1 MGATVIQTTADRM
14 IRGRSYLV
22 QEDGSAYELDAEQAR
37 LFRDIISHFSSDRQM
52 MTTGEAARLLGVSAK
67 TVARI
72 LDSGAMPFDRNGVTG
87 HRMVAADDV
96 LRFKHENERRRRDA
110 LEEMRDIAEEIGMYD
125 IPASR
130 IPTQTR

>member
-1 MGATVIQTTADRM
+1 MTTATQTTMDRM
-14 IRGRSYLV
+14 ILGRSYLV

-52 MTTGEAARLLGVSAK
+52 MTTGEAARLLGVSPK

-72 LDSGAMPFDRNGVTG
+72 LDSGAMPFERNGLTG

-96 LRFKHENERRRRDA
+96 IRFKRENERQRRDA
-110 LEEMRDIAEEIGMYD
+110 LREMRDAAEEIGMYD
-125 IPASR
+125 ATPST
-130 IPTQTR
+130 IPTRTR